1 MARRTLS
8 FWLSYPT
15 PLLRGGGRA
24 SQVPDT
30 SLNACHALG
39 PRQSLR
45 NLTVA
50 QCSGQALQ
58 GVCDSFVLASV
69 FVKTIA
75 NCFDFC
81 NVAELLWGGMAPLRP
96 ALFSVYAS
104 QLLFASCSCY
114 QFDSFSCATL
124 DTGGWLGFAR
134 QGLPP
139 CKKRQAAL
147 GARTKKSPVAKRS
160 GVLIWFGLFSH
171 TICYTR

>member
-8 FWLSYPT
+8 FWLSCPT

-24 SQVPDT
+24 SQVPGA

-39 PRQSLR
+39 PRQSLW
-45 NLTVA
+45 NLTFA

-58 GVCDSFVLASV
+58 GVCDSFVLASA
-69 FVKTIA
+69 FVKTVA
-75 NCFDFC
+75 NCFFAC
-81 NVAELLWGGMAPLRP
+81 NGAELLEGGTTPLRP

-104 QLLFASCSCY
+104 QLLFVSCSSY
-114 QFDSFSCATL
+114 QFDSASCATL
-124 DTGGWLGFAR
+124 DTGCWLGFAR

-147 GARTKKSPVAKRS
+147 GAQTKS
-160 GVLIWFGLFSH
+160 
-171 TICYTR
+171 